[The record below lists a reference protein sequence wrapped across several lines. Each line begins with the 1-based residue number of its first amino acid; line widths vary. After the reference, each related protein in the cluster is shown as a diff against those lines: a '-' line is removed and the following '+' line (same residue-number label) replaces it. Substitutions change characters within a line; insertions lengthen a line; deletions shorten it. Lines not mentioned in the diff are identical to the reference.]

1 MSLKHEQYRALF
13 YTRELLHDLLHPS
26 TRPKTV
32 AETKARV
39 KRCLRHFPPLDRTG
53 APMFSQDG
61 IECPRNVESAGDGM
75 DGNDVRALSG
85 AGSIIH

>member
-1 MSLKHEQYRALF
+1 MSLKHEQLRALF

-53 APMFSQDG
+53 APMFSHDDFSCEPLTDG
-61 IECPRNVESAGDGM
+61 TSERG
-75 DGNDVRALSG
+75 
-85 AGSIIH
+85 

>member
-1 MSLKHEQYRALF
+1 MSLKHEQLRALF
-13 YTRELLHDLLHPS
+13 YTRELLFDLLHPS

-39 KRCLRHFPPLDRTG
+39 KKCLRHFPPLDKTG

-61 IECPRNVESAGDGM
+61 IECPP
-75 DGNDVRALSG
+75 LSD
-85 AGSIIH
+85 I